1 MASPPPRPRSPP
13 VTRSMRA
20 RAAASSDR
28 FPPDVLFD
36 VLLRLPARDL
46 CRLRAVC
53 RSWRALTS
61 GDPLFAE
68 AHAAA
73 HPGPLFLAKF
83 LDDKSSIYVVD
94 LSGKVVKRVADAG
107 GGSYHHLLCTS
118 LNLACL
124 ATDWNRCRVLDPAT
138 GAVRV
143 LPESPA
149 EEHAN
154 RVNLSN
160 PYTFFAL
167 GRVAATGEHKVL
179 RMFNRLG
186 FHNGGQQLFE
196 VFTVSGGDG
205 DAPWRGRQG
214 PGLFIDECSGVVVD
228 GVVYFLT
235 SRVYEGA
242 CCGIR
247 PDYIV
252 SFDLGT
258 EEWRRDLRGPI
269 SCNAGD
275 EKLLHYTRCDFSL
288 AELKGSLV
296 LGDHREQP
304 LSMDLWFLSDFGNG
318 LWVKEFHIRTHSIIS
333 RLKGDYHL
341 KPLLL
346 LDDGRLVFYLAV
358 KGLLLICDPG
368 TNTFAEVGIRCLDS
382 VSVYT
387 GNLLSLAEGDMV

>member
-1 MASPPPRPRSPP
+1 MASPPRPRSPP
-13 VTRSMRA
+13 VTRAMRA
-20 RAAASSDR
+20 RAAASSER
-28 FPPDVLFD
+28 IPPDVLFD

-83 LDDKSSIYVVD
+83 RDDKSSVYVVD
-94 LSGKVVKRVADAG
+94 LSGNALKRVAGAG
-107 GGSYHHLLCTS
+107 GGPYHHLLCTS
-118 LNLACL
+118 LNLACV

-154 RVNLSN
+154 RVNLRN

-167 GRVAATGEHKVL
+167 GRVAATGKHKVL

-186 FHNGGQQLFE
+186 FHNGGHQVFE
-196 VFTVSGGDG
+196 VFTVNGGDG
-205 DAPWRGRQG
+205 DVQWRGRQG

-235 SRVYEGA
+235 SRVYEGVR
-242 CCGIR
+242 CGIR

-258 EEWRRDLRGPI
+258 EEWRSDLRGPI
-269 SCNAGD
+269 SSNAGD
-275 EKLLHYTRCDFSL
+275 RKVPHYTRGDLSL

-296 LGDHREQP
+296 LADHREQP
-304 LSMDLWFLSDFGNG
+304 MSMDLWFLSDFGNG
-318 LWVKEFHIRTHSIIS
+318 LWAKEYHIQTHSIIS
-333 RLKGDYHL
+333 RLVGEYRL

-358 KGLLLICDPG
+358 KGLLLVCEPG

-382 VSVYT
+382 VGVYT
-387 GNLLSLAEGDMV
+387 GNLLSLGEGDMV